1 MRLRRRTRR
10 RSEGLLLAEGPREVS
25 RAIKAGLAIQDV
37 FICPPLLE
45 AIIQLPQGIAV
56 YEVEPDLFVKMTY
69 RDDPEGILAVVE
81 EPQWSLDR
89 LPPTTDQSLY
99 LVAVAMEKPGNLGA
113 MVRTAEAAG
122 VTAVLC
128 AQEPGTAV
136 DRFNPNA
143 IRASTG
149 AVFSLPTI
157 GSDSD
162 AVQEYLATKHMNVLA
177 ATPEGSTCYTEADYH
192 GPLAIVI
199 GPEDRGLSDDWL
211 TIAHQR
217 VSIPIHGQL
226 VDSLNASNAA
236 AVMLYEAQ
244 RQRGA

>member
-89 LPPTTDQSLY
+89 LPPTTDQSQEDDACCLRQT
-99 LVAVAMEKPGNLGA
+99 LSATARGWGWGVGGTGGPG
-113 MVRTAEAAG
+113 
-122 VTAVLC
+122 
-128 AQEPGTAV
+128 
-136 DRFNPNA
+136 
-143 IRASTG
+143 
-149 AVFSLPTI
+149 
-157 GSDSD
+157 
-162 AVQEYLATKHMNVLA
+162 
-177 ATPEGSTCYTEADYH
+177 
-192 GPLAIVI
+192 I
-199 GPEDRGLSDDWL
+199 GPPCCKN
-211 TIAHQR
+211 TTK
-217 VSIPIHGQL
+217 
-226 VDSLNASNAA
+226 
-236 AVMLYEAQ
+236 
-244 RQRGA
+244 